1 MRLVVLMAIPALLAA
16 CGQKADD
23 TPEKAVAPAE
33 PVVTLA
39 QATESVAYVCEKDTP
54 ITAIYGTNLQGQPDV
69 ALIVQGRNFNLVQTI
84 AASGA
89 RYAGPD
95 GLEPGM
101 GLVWWTKGET
111 AMLQQVPVDKLAD
124 YSAAQTIRTCKT
136 KGDRPADAAAPAAAP
151 ADPAAKP

>member
-1 MRLVVLMAIPALLAA
+1 MRLLLLIAVPGLLAA
-16 CGQKADD
+16 CGQKAEE
-23 TPEKAVAPAE
+23 PAEKAAAPAE

-54 ITAIYGTNLQGQPDV
+54 ITAIYGTNLEGQPDV
-69 ALIVQGRNFNLVQTI
+69 ALIVQGRNFNLVQTE

-95 GLEPGM
+95 GLAPGM

-111 AMLQQVPVDKLAD
+111 AMLQQVPVDKLD
-124 YSAAQTIRTCKT
+124 DMAAPQTIRTCKT
-136 KGDRPADAAAPAAAP
+136 KGEKPARGPAPATDAP
-151 ADPAAKP
+151 EPVVAP

>member
-1 MRLVVLMAIPALLAA
+1 MRMLFLFAVPVLLAA

-23 TPEKAVAPAE
+23 APEKPSAPSE
-33 PVVTLA
+33 PLVTLA

-69 ALIVQGRNFNLVQTI
+69 ALIVQGRNFNLVQTE

-95 GLEPGM
+95 GLEAGM

-111 AMLQQVPVDKLAD
+111 AMLQQVPVEKLSD
-124 YSAAQTIRTCKT
+124 LAAPQTIRTCKT
-136 KGDRPADAAAPAAAP
+136 KGENPAGETPADSAPP
-151 ADPAAKP
+151 ASSTGP